1 MKDPARGNPFSLRAL
16 ARVIDD
22 SADNVRAKV
31 ITIYVLLVTATVV
44 AWTLAFAAFA
54 TRPLLLGTALIAY
67 TFGLRHAVDADHI
80 SAIDNVTRKLMQAGK
95 RPVAVGFFFS
105 LGHSTIVVSLTIAI
119 ALAAVVVKNQ
129 LPSLQNV
136 GGLIGTSVSAL
147 FLFAIAFL
155 NILVFLG
162 VYDAFR
168 RVRRGEPYD
177 EVSVEAYLAERGL
190 MGRFFKPLMKF
201 ITKSWHMYP
210 MGVLFGLGFDTATEV
225 GLLGIAAVQGGNGL
239 PIYDIL
245 IFPLLFTVGMS
256 LLDTTDGILM
266 LGAYGWAYVKPV
278 RKLYYN
284 MNITLVS
291 IVVALLVGAIEAL
304 SIVAGQL
311 HLTGAL
317 WERFASISDN
327 FGTLG
332 FAIIGVFIISWGIST
347 LIYKLRRYDELD
359 VAVAQRAALKEQDV
373 C

>member
-1 MKDPARGNPFSLRAL
+1 
-16 ARVIDD
+16 
-22 SADNVRAKV
+22 
-31 ITIYVLLVTATVV
+31 
-44 AWTLAFAAFA
+44 
-54 TRPLLLGTALIAY
+54 
-67 TFGLRHAVDADHI
+67 
-80 SAIDNVTRKLMQAGK
+80 
-95 RPVAVGFFFS
+95 
-105 LGHSTIVVSLTIAI
+105 
-119 ALAAVVVKNQ
+119 
-129 LPSLQNV
+129 
-136 GGLIGTSVSAL
+136 
-147 FLFAIAFL
+147 LFAIAFL

-332 FAIIGVFIISWGIST
+332 FAIIGVFIISWVS
-347 LIYKLRRYDELD
+347 
-359 VAVAQRAALKEQDV
+359 VAFTPSCLQVSLAAMIG
-373 C
+373 